1 MLKVKSMLK
10 TSLILI
16 VLSLSII
23 ASAQVSEKNPWF
35 KSKDL
40 LIGNQTCFE
49 LFGGAVY
56 PNMTYS
62 TKAFNSV
69 ERNQVFLYEVGF
81 SFRFQRG
88 KWFSVSP
95 RLSYFGQGVS
105 MKDENNY
112 SFRMDNLSFALPVE
126 MQFAL
131 GKNERK
137 GITKFFV
144 FAGPYI
150 AYPVSGNISAGD
162 FSYDLKA
169 GDITTINWGGEGG
182 LGIRI
187 STFSL
192 ESRSNINLR
201 LSYLQ
206 GFYDTY
212 SAFEKNRQDQSTTQK
227 LYLDGGKRLNNVIK
241 LTIGIEIPF
250 KNRKLVSFT
259 AGGDGKKTYKKVV
272 VVDEK

>member
-1 MLKVKSMLK
+1 
-10 TSLILI
+10 
-16 VLSLSII
+16 
-23 ASAQVSEKNPWF
+23 
-35 KSKDL
+35 
-40 LIGNQTCFE
+40 
-49 LFGGAVY
+49 
-56 PNMTYS
+56 
-62 TKAFNSV
+62 
-69 ERNQVFLYEVGF
+69 
-81 SFRFQRG
+81 
-88 KWFSVSP
+88 
-95 RLSYFGQGVS
+95 
-105 MKDENNY
+105 
-112 SFRMDNLSFALPVE
+112 
-126 MQFAL
+126 
-131 GKNERK
+131 
-137 GITKFFV
+137 
-144 FAGPYI
+144 
-150 AYPVSGNISAGD
+150 
-162 FSYDLKA
+162 LKA

-206 GFYDTY
+206 GFNDTY

-227 LYLDGGKRLNNVIK
+227 LYLDGGKRFNNVIK